1 MQEKVN
7 LAQTGR
13 KDNNFVNLSHLL
25 EKVVYAR
32 PFNDV
37 DIMPMILDFD
47 WNNIICLGY
56 GLKRKVRWR
65 ATD

>member
-1 MQEKVN
+1 MSIVQRMLEKFN
-7 LAQTGR
+7 LAQTGG
-13 KDNNFVNLSHLL
+13 KDNNFVNLAHFL

-47 WNNIICLGY
+47 WDNIICLGY
-56 GLKRKVRWR
+56 GLGGR
-65 ATD
+65 